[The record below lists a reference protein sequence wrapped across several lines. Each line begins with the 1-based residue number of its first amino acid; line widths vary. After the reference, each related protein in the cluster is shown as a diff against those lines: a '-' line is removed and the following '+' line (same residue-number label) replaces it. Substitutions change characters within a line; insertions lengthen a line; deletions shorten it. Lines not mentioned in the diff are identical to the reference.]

1 MKKYLWLT
9 ILVFF
14 FSCGSQENAMKEI
27 ALSDSQTEN
36 ANIDFKT
43 ENIFSKNAVE
53 KSNQSIGTQ
62 QNSPISMQ
70 TPDFNRK
77 MIKKADYK
85 FEVEDVDET
94 TFKVHELADRF
105 SGFVANMNLSTSTT
119 SMSNRMTIR
128 VMNEQFEPLLN
139 ALSKEAVFVYHKR
152 ITSQDVT
159 EQFVDLESRLN
170 VKKEVKKRYTEM
182 LRNNAKTL
190 EQVLHAE
197 ERIRVLQEEIES
209 KEGRLRFLSDQVSLS
224 EIQLEITQQ
233 VEYQA
238 KLAVHNKTFTEKASD
253 SFFNGWNSILNV
265 ALGALN
271 YWHFGLL
278 VGMFWFGRNFVF
290 DLIKRY

>member
-1 MKKYLWLT
+1 MKKYLWLP

-14 FSCGSQENAMKEI
+14 FSCANDKSSMNEMAERGYS
-27 ALSDSQTEN
+27 TEN
-36 ANIDFKT
+36 SLAQKT
-43 ENIFSKNAVE
+43 VA
-53 KSNQSIGTQ
+53 KSSESINNTQ
-62 QNSPISMQ
+62 QNSNISMH

-94 TFKVHELADRF
+94 TLKVHELADRF

-197 ERIRVLQEEIES
+197 EKIRVLQEEIES
-209 KEGRLRFLSDQVSLS
+209 KEGRLRYLSDQVSLS

-233 VEYQA
+233 VEYQD

-253 SFFNGWNSILNV
+253 NFFNGWNSILSV

-278 VGMFWFGRNFVF
+278 IGMFWFGRSFVF

>member
-9 ILVFF
+9 VLVFF
-14 FSCGSQENAMKEI
+14 FSCGEQKTAMNDFAQPINNEN
-27 ALSDSQTEN
+27 SS
-36 ANIDFKT
+36 FGKT
-43 ENIFSKNAVE
+43 DAKVKTHVE
-53 KSNQSIGTQ
+53 EEH
-62 QNSPISMQ
+62 NSSVSMQ

-85 FEVEDVDET
+85 FEVEDVDKT
-94 TFKVHELADRF
+94 TLKIHELADRF
-105 SGFVANMNLSTSTT
+105 SGFVADMNLSTSTT

-159 EQFVDLESRLN
+159 EQFVDLESRLT

-190 EQVLHAE
+190 EQVLQAE
-197 ERIRVLQEEIES
+197 EKIRVLQEEIES

-238 KLAVHNKTFTEKASD
+238 KLAVHNKTFSEKATD
-253 SFFNGWNSILNV
+253 NFFNGWNSILSV

-278 VGMFWFGRNFVF
+278 IGMFWFGRSLAF

>member
-14 FSCGSQENAMKEI
+14 FSCSNQENSMKEV
-27 ALSDSQTEN
+27 AEVDYRTEN
-36 ANIDFKT
+36 TSVQKMDL
-43 ENIFSKNAVE
+43 
-53 KSNQSIGTQ
+53 KSNLKMKTQ

-70 TPDFNRK
+70 TPEFNRK

-85 FEVEDVDET
+85 FEVEDVDAT
-94 TFKVHELADRF
+94 TLKVHELADRF

-139 ALSKEAVFVYHKR
+139 ALSKESVFVYHKR

-159 EQFVDLESRLN
+159 EQFVDLESRLK

-197 ERIRVLQEEIES
+197 EKIRVLQEEIES

-253 SFFNGWNSILNV
+253 NFFNGWNSILSV

-278 VGMFWFGRNFVF
+278 IGMFWFGRSFVF

>member
-1 MKKYLWLT
+1 MKKYFGLIILT
-9 ILVFF
+9 FLL
-14 FSCGSQENAMKEI
+14 SC
-27 ALSDSQTEN
+27 
-36 ANIDFKT
+36 
-43 ENIFSKNAVE
+43 
-53 KSNQSIGTQ
+53 SNQESSMGDSAKREFSNE
-62 QNSPISMQ
+62 NSSFQKTDSKVKQSNEVKKNSSVTMN

-85 FEVEDVDET
+85 FEVENVDEST
-94 TFKVHELADRF
+94 LKVHELAEEY
-105 SGFVANMNLSTSTT
+105 SGFVANMNLSTSAT
-119 SMSNRMTIR
+119 SMTNRMTVR
-128 VMNEQFEPLLN
+128 VLNEQFEPLLN

-159 EQFVDLESRLN
+159 EQYVDLESRLK

-197 ERIRVLQEEIES
+197 EKIRVLQEEIES
-209 KEGRLRFLSDQVSLS
+209 KEGRLRLLADQVSLS
-224 EIQLEITQQ
+224 EIQLEMSQQ
-233 VEYQA
+233 VEYQD
-238 KLAVHNKTFTEKASD
+238 KLEIHNKTFAEKASN
-253 SFFNGWNSILNV
+253 SFLNGWNSILSV

-278 VGMFWFGRNFVF
+278 IGIFWIGKSSVF

>member
-1 MKKYLWLT
+1 MKRYLWFT
-9 ILVFF
+9 VLVLL
-14 FSCGSQENAMKEI
+14 FSCGNQENSMKEM
-27 ALSDSQTEN
+27 AEVDYRTEN
-36 ANIDFKT
+36 TSLQEMD
-43 ENIFSKNAVE
+43 S
-53 KSNQSIGTQ
+53 KSNHKIKTQ
-62 QNSPISMQ
+62 KNSPVSMQ

-94 TFKVHELADRF
+94 TLKVHELADRF

-119 SMSNRMTIR
+119 SMSNRMTVR

-197 ERIRVLQEEIES
+197 EKIRVLQEEIES
-209 KEGRLRFLSDQVSLS
+209 KEGRLKFLSDQVSLS

-253 SFFNGWNSILNV
+253 NFFNGWNSILSV
-265 ALGALN
+265 ALGILN

-278 VGMFWFGRNFVF
+278 IGIFWLVRSFVF

>member
-1 MKKYLWLT
+1 MKKYLWFT

-14 FSCGSQENAMKEI
+14 FSCGNQENSMKEMAKI
-27 ALSDSQTEN
+27 DYRTEN
-36 ANIDFKT
+36 TSVQKNDLKSNLKMKT
-43 ENIFSKNAVE
+43 E
-53 KSNQSIGTQ
+53 
-62 QNSPISMQ
+62 QNSPVTMN

-85 FEVEDVDET
+85 FEVENVDET
-94 TFKVHELADRF
+94 TLKVHELAEEF
-105 SGFVANMNLSTSTT
+105 SGFVANMNLSTSAT
-119 SMSNRMTIR
+119 SMTNRMTVR

-159 EQFVDLESRLN
+159 EQYVDLESRLN
-170 VKKEVKKRYTEM
+170 VKKEVKKRYTDM

-197 ERIRVLQEEIES
+197 EKIRVLQEEIES
-209 KEGRLRFLSDQVSLS
+209 KEGRLRLLSDQVSLS
-224 EIQLEITQQ
+224 EIQLEISQQ
-233 VEYQA
+233 VEYQD
-238 KLAVHNKTFTEKASD
+238 KLEIHNKTFAEKATNN
-253 SFFNGWNSILNV
+253 FLNGWNSILSV
-265 ALGALN
+265 GLGALN

-278 VGMFWFGRNFVF
+278 IGIFWIGRSSVF

>member
-1 MKKYLWLT
+1 MKKYFWLI
-9 ILVFF
+9 ILTFF
-14 FSCGSQENAMKEI
+14 FSC
-27 ALSDSQTEN
+27 
-36 ANIDFKT
+36 
-43 ENIFSKNAVE
+43 
-53 KSNQSIGTQ
+53 SNQESSMNDIAERDFSNENFTLKNN
-62 QNSPISMQ
+62 NSKAKQPIEGDKKSSVTMN

-85 FEVEDVDET
+85 FEVDNVEET
-94 TFKVHELADRF
+94 TLKVHQLSEEF
-105 SGFVANMNLSTSTT
+105 SGFVANMNLSTSST
-119 SMSNRMTIR
+119 SMTNRMTVR

-197 ERIRVLQEEIES
+197 EKIRVLQEEIES
-209 KEGRLRFLSDQVSLS
+209 KEGRLRLLSDQVSLS
-224 EIQLEITQQ
+224 EIQLEISQQ
-233 VEYQA
+233 VEYRD
-238 KLAVHNKTFTEKASD
+238 KLEIHNKTFAEKATD
-253 SFFNGWNSILNV
+253 NFLNGWNSILGV

-271 YWHFGLL
+271 YWHFVLL
-278 VGMFWFGRNFVF
+278 IGVFWFGRSSVF

>member
-1 MKKYLWLT
+1 MMKKYLAIALLL
-9 ILVFF
+9 LVM
-14 FSCGSQENAMKEI
+14 SCSNERSPMVELDALEIEHGNDDYSKSKQTNNPVGNLSFSQEQPSSVTME
-27 ALSDSQTEN
+27 
-36 ANIDFKT
+36 
-43 ENIFSKNAVE
+43 
-53 KSNQSIGTQ
+53 
-62 QNSPISMQ
+62 

-85 FEVEDVDET
+85 FEVKDVDET
-94 TFKVHELADRF
+94 TLKVHELAEQF
-105 SGFVANMNLSTSTT
+105 SGFVSNMNLSTSTT
-119 SMSNRMTIR
+119 SITNRMTVK
-128 VMNEQFEPLLN
+128 VMNEKFEPLLN

-159 EQFVDLESRLN
+159 EQFVDLESRLS
-170 VKKEVKKRYTEM
+170 VKKEVKQRYTEM

-197 ERIRVLQEEIES
+197 EKIRTLQEEIES

-233 VEYQA
+233 VEYQD
-238 KLAVHNKTFTEKASD
+238 KLAVHNKTFSEKATTN
-253 SFFNGWNSILNV
+253 FLNGWNSILNV

-278 VGMFWFGRNFVF
+278 MGMFWLGRSFVF
-290 DLIKRY
+290 ELIKRY

>member
-1 MKKYLWLT
+1 MKRYLWLT
-9 ILVFF
+9 VLVFF
-14 FSCGSQENAMKEI
+14 FSCGSQENSMKEM
-27 ALSDSQTEN
+27 ATNDYRTEN
-36 ANIDFKT
+36 SKVDFNS
-43 ENIFSKNAVE
+43 ENIFAKNAVV
-53 KSNQSIGTQ
+53 KSNQSTDTR
-62 QNSPISMQ
+62 QNSPVSMQ

-94 TFKVHELADRF
+94 TLKVHELADRF

-119 SMSNRMTIR
+119 SMSNRMTVR

-159 EQFVDLESRLN
+159 EQFVDLESRLK

-197 ERIRVLQEEIES
+197 EKIRVLQEEIES
-209 KEGRLRFLSDQVSLS
+209 KEGLLRLLSDQVSLS

-253 SFFNGWNSILNV
+253 NFFNGWNSILNV

-278 VGMFWFGRNFVF
+278 IGMFWFAKSFVF

>member
-1 MKKYLWLT
+1 MKKYLWLA

-14 FSCGSQENAMKEI
+14 FSCANDKSQMHETAEI
-27 ALSDSQTEN
+27 DYSTEN
-36 ANIDFKT
+36 TSLQKMD
-43 ENIFSKNAVE
+43 S
-53 KSNQSIGTQ
+53 KSNQKMKNR
-62 QNSPISMQ
+62 QNSSVSMQ

-85 FEVEDVDET
+85 FEVEDVDKT
-94 TFKVHELADRF
+94 TLKVHELADEF
-105 SGFVANMNLSTSTT
+105 SGFVANMNLSTSAT
-119 SMSNRMTIR
+119 SMSNRMTVR
-128 VMNEQFEPLLN
+128 VMNDQFEPLLT

-159 EQFVDLESRLN
+159 EQFVDLESRLK

-197 ERIRVLQEEIES
+197 EKIRVLQEEIES
-209 KEGRLRFLSDQVSLS
+209 KEGRLKFLSDQVSLS

-233 VEYQA
+233 VEYQD
-238 KLAVHNKTFTEKASD
+238 KLAVHNKTFTEKASVN
-253 SFFNGWNSILNV
+253 FFNGWNSILNV

-278 VGMFWFGRNFVF
+278 IGIFWLGRTLVF
-290 DLIKRY
+290 DLFKRY

>member
-1 MKKYLWLT
+1 MKKYLWLA
-9 ILVFF
+9 ILIFF
-14 FSCGSQENAMKEI
+14 FSCGEQNSPINEITKRTSNQENSS
-27 ALSDSQTEN
+27 LQ
-36 ANIDFKT
+36 
-43 ENIFSKNAVE
+43 KN
-53 KSNQSIGTQ
+53 QLRTQ
-62 QNSPISMQ
+62 QVIDGKKNTPISMQ

-94 TFKVHELADRF
+94 TLKVHQLADEY

-119 SMSNRMTIR
+119 SMSNRMTVR

-159 EQFVDLESRLN
+159 EKYVDLESRLK
-170 VKKEVKKRYTEM
+170 VKKEVKKRYTDM

-197 ERIRVLQEEIES
+197 EKIRVLQEEIES
-209 KEGRLRFLSDQVSLS
+209 KEGRLRLLADQVSLS
-224 EIQLEITQQ
+224 EIQLEISQQ
-233 VEYQA
+233 VEYQD
-238 KLAVHNKTFTEKASD
+238 KLAVHNKTFTEKATD
-253 SFFNGWNSILNV
+253 SFFNGWDSILSV
-265 ALGALN
+265 ALGILN
-271 YWHFGLL
+271 YWHFGILI
-278 VGMFWFGRNFVF
+278 GIFWMGRSFVF